1 MSSRGTVT
9 SRVTP
14 PGRARTVAA
23 MGARDDDTAGTG
35 RLDAMRRYTRW
46 TLQASAGVVLLPAL
60 TLLRGGVALRERIVA
75 PGPLAA
81 GRAPAPPPP
90 PPRGPRPRP
99 RAAP

>member
-23 MGARDDDTAGTG
+23 MGARDDDTAGTV

-60 TLLRGGVALRERIVA
+60 TLLGGDVALGERIVA
-75 PGPLAA
+75 AVLLAVVGAETWRLALA
-81 GRAPAPPPP
+81 GMH
-90 PPRGPRPRP
+90 GLGHG
-99 RAAP
+99 